1 MLEPENNVLRGKNR
15 ADYTRDG
22 SLRGIDVL
30 VISECR
36 WSFGRLRTQTGE
48 TIIYSGRDDDIHQS
62 GVAIVMSK
70 KASQCLDSWIAISDR
85 IIKARF
91 YSRFIKTT
99 IIQVYAPTNE
109 AEDKEDDFYELQK
122 IVDEVPRHDM
132 FLVVGDWNAKVG
144 EKQVEEK
151 GIVGTFG
158 MAGERSENGELVS
171 FCALN
176 NLAIASTMFRI
187 RPFIGTRGLLQMAST
202 TTKSIIWLFAEMLN
216 DQFKMLEQTA
226 RATIIW

>member
-1 MLEPENNVLRGKNR
+1 M
-15 ADYTRDG
+15 
-22 SLRGIDVL
+22 
-30 VISECR
+30 
-36 WSFGRLRTQTGE
+36 
-48 TIIYSGRDDDIHQS
+48 
-62 GVAIVMSK
+62 
-70 KASQCLDSWIAISDR
+70 DSRIAISDR

-109 AEDKEDDFYELQK
+109 AEDQEDDFYELQK

-132 FLVVGDWNAKVG
+132 LLVVGDWNAKVG
-144 EKQVEEK
+144 EKKVEEK

-158 MAGERSENGELVS
+158 MAGERSDNGERMVS

-176 NLAIASTMFRI
+176 NLAIASTMF
-187 RPFIGTRGLLQMAST
+187 IGTHELLQMANT

-216 DQFKMLEQTA
+216 DHFKMLQQIA
-226 RATIIW
+226 LATIIW